1 MGENDESESVDLKHN
16 TESTSLK
23 RPAEDEVEK
32 KNSAKIIKTEEI
44 NVEDKERLKYREK
57 LAKMSIEDIQKLKE
71 RLGLKLFHQKM
82 SGTAPVRGQKI
93 NFKRENKNRPR
104 EMSSKKTVGR
114 FREVVQVAKK
124 ERRDPRFD
132 PLCGEFN
139 DKLFKESYQFVNEVK
154 SKELVELKKQL
165 KTEEDNERREEVK
178 YLIQRMEN

>member
-1 MGENDESESVDLKHN
+1 MGDEGSEDSEDEQNGEDDNESESVEPKTN
-16 TESTSLK
+16 TESVSLK
-23 RPAEDEVEK
+23 RPAEEVETK
-32 KNSAKIIKTEEI
+32 TSAKILKSEEI

-114 FREVVQVAKK
+114 FREVVQVA
-124 ERRDPRFD
+124 
-132 PLCGEFN
+132 
-139 DKLFKESYQFVNEVK
+139 
-154 SKELVELKKQL
+154 
-165 KTEEDNERREEVK
+165 
-178 YLIQRMEN
+178 